1 MAVYRRNFA
10 QVLTHGLGITWMHD
24 AGMDDFPENRE
35 EWWPFLRRTQAIGSW
50 ALGLDRA
57 PAAEVAVILDI
68 ESFYYQSIR
77 NAVDLPLIFRQKLIT
92 LNRIGAQHDL
102 YLLDDLLDGGLPE
115 YKLYIFLNPWR
126 LDRARR
132 DRLARVVKRAGKTA
146 LWLYAAGFI
155 EGEASVEN
163 MTDLT
168 GFRFGR
174 GNNPWGPFMHVTDFD
189 HEITRDIPQDMF
201 WGTTAPLGPLFFIED
216 PTARVLG
223 QVVLSLGRCKPGL
236 GVKEMP
242 GWRSVWSATPD
253 LPAAVLRGIARWA
266 GVHLFSEAGDVLYNT
281 RNLLAVHTVGGGP
294 RTFRFPARAQV
305 VRELFSGRTV
315 ARNVDSFD
323 VTLAPATTELYYFG
337 PEEAV
342 SGLGT

>member
-1 MAVYRRNFA
+1 
-10 QVLTHGLGITWMHD
+10 
-24 AGMDDFPENRE
+24 
-35 EWWPFLRRTQAIGSW
+35 
-50 ALGLDRA
+50 
-57 PAAEVAVILDI
+57 VAVILDI